1 MLVVPLIVIII
12 HFLYHLVTLC
22 FYMAEQLWGSE
33 FLLYVIGCY
42 TVYIYTYILY
52 INIYTCPIAGSPD
65 ISPTPTVTHHRLGEK
80 RGMGGGGEGGI
91 VAPGVRTPPPS
102 IDLTITP
109 IPLCSFYF
117 DINSL
122 FIVHLLYIER
132 EMATVKKWV
141 LKMWGRHS
149 WVVLQKCTCI

>member
-42 TVYIYTYILY
+42 TVYIYLYTVYKYIYLPHSWVPGHLTYPHSDPSQTGGKTGDGGRGGRGELLCLV
-52 INIYTCPIAGSPD
+52 YT
-65 ISPTPTVTHHRLGEK
+65 
-80 RGMGGGGEGGI
+80 
-91 VAPGVRTPPPS
+91 PPS

-117 DINSL
+117 DSNSL

-141 LKMWGRHS
+141 LKRWGRHS
-149 WVVLQKCTCI
+149 WVVLQNCTCI